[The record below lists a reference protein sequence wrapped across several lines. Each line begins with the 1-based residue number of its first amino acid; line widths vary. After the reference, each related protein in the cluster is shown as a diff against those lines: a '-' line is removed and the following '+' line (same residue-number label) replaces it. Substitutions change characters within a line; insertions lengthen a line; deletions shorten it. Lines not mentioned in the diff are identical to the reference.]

1 MSDNSAGPIA
11 SACSFTLVFALVGA
25 LGVVRAQSQPGQTT
39 PTPPPLP
46 LSPTGERGAS
56 ITPAY
61 EGWFRNPDGSYS
73 LLIGYYNRN
82 RAEALDIPVGPNNR
96 IEPGPID
103 QGQPTH
109 FAVGRNWGVF
119 VIKVP
124 ADFGTNTVTWTIV
137 SNGETQ
143 TIPFTLNKMYVVEPY
158 QEAGMGNRPPEFR
171 FAATGPAFAGPPT
184 GAPVSLTGIVNQPIS
199 IAVVVNDPKET
210 KEGSAASRRGPA
222 TAAVATV
229 SFHKFRGP
237 GQVTFAPQRAPVKA
251 QGESVSTVATFSAP
265 GEYLVRVQGNDE
277 SGEGGGGFQCCWT
290 NAYVTITVK

>member
-1 MSDNSAGPIA
+1 MALAMSDNSAGAIA
-11 SACSFTLVFALVGA
+11 SACGFTLVVALVGA
-25 LGVVRAQSQPGQTT
+25 LGVVHAQSQPGQTT

-143 TIPFTLNKMYVVEPY
+143 TIPFTLNKAYVVEPY
-158 QEAGMGNRPPEFR
+158 QEAGMGP
-171 FAATGPAFAGPPT
+171 TAFV
-184 GAPVSLTGIVNQPIS
+184 PV
-199 IAVVVNDPKET
+199 
-210 KEGSAASRRGPA
+210 R
-222 TAAVATV
+222 
-229 SFHKFRGP
+229 
-237 GQVTFAPQRAPVKA
+237 
-251 QGESVSTVATFSAP
+251 
-265 GEYLVRVQGNDE
+265 
-277 SGEGGGGFQCCWT
+277 
-290 NAYVTITVK
+290 

>member
-11 SACSFTLVFALVGA
+11 SACVFTLVIALAGS
-25 LGVVRAQSQPGQTT
+25 LGVVRAQSQPGQAT

-46 LSPTGERGAS
+46 LSPTSERGAS

-61 EGWFRNPDGSYS
+61 EGWFRNPDGTYS

-96 IEPGPID
+96 IEPGSID

-158 QEAGMGNRPPEFR
+158 QEAGMGNKPPEFR
-171 FAATGPAFAGPPT
+171 FAANGPAFAGPPT
-184 GAPVSLTGIVNQPIS
+184 GAPVSLTGVVNQPIP

-210 KEGSAASRRGPA
+210 KEARRPPGAAWRQRLWPQCPS
-222 TAAVATV
+222 TSSV
-229 SFHKFRGP
+229 GP
-237 GQVTFAPQRAPVKA
+237 GR
-251 QGESVSTVATFSAP
+251 
-265 GEYLVRVQGNDE
+265 
-277 SGEGGGGFQCCWT
+277 
-290 NAYVTITVK
+290 

>member
-1 MSDNSAGPIA
+1 MSRLGPISLVVALAAAFA
-11 SACSFTLVFALVGA
+11 SAD
-25 LGVVRAQSQPGQTT
+25 AQTRPEPPPSS
-39 PTPPPLP
+39 PPPLP
-46 LSPTGERGAS
+46 LSPAGERGAS
-56 ITPAY
+56 VTPAY
-61 EGWFRNPDGSYS
+61 EGWFQNPDGSYS
-73 LLIGYYNRN
+73 LLVGYFNRN
-82 RAEALDIPVGPNNR
+82 RSQALDIPIGPDNR

-124 ADFGTNTVTWTIV
+124 PDFGTKTVTWTIV

-143 TIPFTLNKMYVVEPY
+143 TIPFTLNKAYVVEPY
-158 QEAGMGNRPPEFR
+158 QEAGMGNKPPEFR
-171 FAATGPAFAGPPT
+171 FAAAGPVFAGPPT
-184 GAPVSLTGIVNQPIS
+184 GAPVTLTGVVNQPIT
-199 IAVVVNDPKET
+199 IALTVNDPKET
-210 KEGSAASRRGPA
+210 KEGSTASRRGPA
-222 TAAVATV
+222 AAAVATV

-251 QGESVSTVATFSAP
+251 QGESVSTAATFSAP

-290 NAYVTITVK
+290 NAYVKVTVK